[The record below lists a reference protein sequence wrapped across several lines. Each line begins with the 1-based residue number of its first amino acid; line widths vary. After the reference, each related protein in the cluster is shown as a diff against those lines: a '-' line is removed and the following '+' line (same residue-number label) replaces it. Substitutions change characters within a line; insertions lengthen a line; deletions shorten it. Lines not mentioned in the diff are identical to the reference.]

1 MTSFFHSNLSKD
13 LSLILNDADDY
24 NVIIQVGEN
33 NNTKE
38 FRAHSVILRAR
49 SPYFK
54 GALSSCWI
62 TKKNDMIIFN
72 KTNITPNVFDI
83 ILRYIYTGELN
94 LTKQSCEDILGLL
107 IASDELLIE
116 ELCNYIQDYLIV
128 KPNKWIKNNF
138 TLIFRTAFKLT
149 GCKKLQDYC
158 FESICKNFDSFIT
171 TNDFLSLDKDILYEL
186 LKRDDLQIEEV
197 VAWDYLIKWG
207 IEQTPGLGNENND
220 RTKWNNENYEALK
233 KTLNQ
238 FIPLIRF
245 VDIFSDKFFDKV
257 QPYKNIIS
265 DQIYKE
271 FEDFY
276 NNNKYTLSKTKVLP
290 PRIGNFESEIIKPK
304 LVNIIINWINRK
316 DYYTINDSRYRFNL
330 IYRSSLDGISK
341 ESFKIKCKGQVESLV
356 LIKVER
362 SNKIFGGYSSIGL
375 NLDENDMDS
384 NDHEKFYYSSDNFIF
399 SFENNED
406 IQNMKISRIINHYKA
421 IYNHSSTGFNF
432 GFNSL
437 FITFVSGKQY
447 LYAHNESHN
456 YEDNLNTN
464 EIYVIEE
471 IETFNVTK
479 E

>member
-1 MTSFFHSNLSKD
+1 M
-13 LSLILNDADDY
+13 
-24 NVIIQVGEN
+24 
-33 NNTKE
+33 
-38 FRAHSVILRAR
+38 
-49 SPYFK
+49 
-54 GALSSCWI
+54 
-62 TKKNDMIIFN
+62 
-72 KTNITPNVFDI
+72 

-207 IEQTPGLGNENND
+207 IEQTPG
-220 RTKWNNENYEALK
+220 
-233 KTLNQ
+233 
-238 FIPLIRF
+238 
-245 VDIFSDKFFDKV
+245 
-257 QPYKNIIS
+257 
-265 DQIYKE
+265 
-271 FEDFY
+271 
-276 NNNKYTLSKTKVLP
+276 
-290 PRIGNFESEIIKPK
+290 
-304 LVNIIINWINRK
+304 
-316 DYYTINDSRYRFNL
+316 
-330 IYRSSLDGISK
+330 
-341 ESFKIKCKGQVESLV
+341 
-356 LIKVER
+356 
-362 SNKIFGGYSSIGL
+362 
-375 NLDENDMDS
+375 
-384 NDHEKFYYSSDNFIF
+384 
-399 SFENNED
+399 
-406 IQNMKISRIINHYKA
+406 
-421 IYNHSSTGFNF
+421 
-432 GFNSL
+432 
-437 FITFVSGKQY
+437 KQY